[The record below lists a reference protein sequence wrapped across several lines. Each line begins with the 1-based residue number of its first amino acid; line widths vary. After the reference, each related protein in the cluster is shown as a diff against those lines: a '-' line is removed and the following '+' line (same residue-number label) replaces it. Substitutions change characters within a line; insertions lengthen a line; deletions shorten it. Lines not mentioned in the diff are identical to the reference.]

1 MLISV
6 YPDIMLFM
14 KQASQSFK
22 ALADET
28 RLRIIALLTEGELC
42 VCDMVAVLELPQSTV
57 SRHLSY
63 LKNNGWVID
72 RRQGLWVH
80 YRLADGATPFQVSL
94 LASMPAKLAEMTQA
108 QQDLKKLKQHLRNK
122 GRQACA

>member
-1 MLISV
+1 MRISV
-6 YPDIMLFM
+6 YPDKMLFM

-28 RLRIIALLTEGELC
+28 RLRILALLTEGELC

-63 LKNNGWVID
+63 LKNTGWLID

-80 YRLADGATPFQVSL
+80 YRLADGATPFQESL
-94 LASMPAKLAEMTQA
+94 LASMPAKLAEMPQA
-108 QQDLKKLKQHLRNK
+108 GKDLKKLKRRLKEKRLCH
-122 GRQACA
+122 